1 MGSSCIL
8 IVQRCTEHQVYTA
21 QTMEQYYKESLAEIR
36 PLVIWAN
43 VPMASDHAGRSWPT
57 GHIRSGPTHGKVRN
71 GLIRKGCMYVQLA
84 ADCSPR
90 PGLATPPRKVT
101 GDMCGRAFYC
111 FCASWPVSLR
121 PIPGGFGQAG
131 RHGRGLYKVLV
142 GPLPSTLSSGRTQVH
157 ERLVG
162 K

>member
-1 MGSSCIL
+1 MRASNVSE
-8 IVQRCTEHQVYTA
+8 RA
-21 QTMEQYYKESLAEIR
+21 
-36 PLVIWAN
+36 IW
-43 VPMASDHAGRSWPT
+43 
-57 GHIRSGPTHGKVRN
+57 GPTHGKVQ
-71 GLIRKGCMYVQLA
+71 IREGWMYVLQWGQWGVKSLGINAFLHPAVRLA
-84 ADCSPR
+84 VDCSPF
-90 PGLATPPRKVT
+90 RKVT
-101 GDMCGRAFYC
+101 GDMCGYVFYC